1 MIGRLLW
8 RWLALRELR
17 EAVAADPLRAAELPG
32 VAAACEASGVAW
44 EAAVF
49 GGSMRQRYSAS
60 GRDPFASRLDVDD
73 GDS

>member
-1 MIGRLLW
+1 MIGLLLW

-32 VAAACEASGVAW
+32 VAAACERAGVSW

-49 GGSMRQRYSAS
+49 GGSMRARYSAS
-60 GRDPFASRLDVDD
+60 GRDPVASRRDAGD